1 MTSPRFARSPSLSV
15 VRSSTR
21 AGADVCPHSAPISKF
36 SARDALPL
44 RRGHPSTFIASLQ
57 CLDMAQLRSL
67 APSAARNAH
76 RRSQAHGVGAE
87 RRSSSRLSASPA
99 AARAQPSG
107 SRSGLEFLH
116 RATVL
121 PPPGF
126 AMTTPLYGFAL
137 LGETVLS
144 AREARSLPRPKRDLL
159 CCRGCKERVVPV
171 ADNGL
176 VYIRHFRATA
186 CAVSASP
193 NARSAREHIRAVA
206 HLKAMLET
214 LIRHN
219 AKLTLQLPCPVCGAP
234 DLSREVLTFA
244 DTDIVDV
251 ETGFG
256 DYVLDVAVVRG
267 HAVFAA
273 FEVWNTNPVSDAKW
287 VALQGIPAFEVA
299 AALLAPSRGKAAWRC
314 YQPLRVRR
322 SAVTPTPC
330 GACCAPPSLS
340 PPGPVVCRGVGRRSS
355 PQSPRSP
362 GPAGP
367 RADYER
373 PALHPSLSVPAPP
386 PRAQAP
392 QRPQAPPDQVP
403 PAGMR
408 NQYAGPL
415 DALFSSLPGR
425 ARFES
430 LLVRR
435 RRLAYRLVIG
445 RTHAVEAW
453 FLPDVRTMQFAT
465 ESDLFA
471 YCRQHNL
478 SPARL

>member
-1 MTSPRFARSPSLSV
+1 MTPPRSANSPSPSVARSSAM
-15 VRSSTR
+15 
-21 AGADVCPHSAPISKF
+21 AGVGVCPHSAPTSLL
-36 SARDALPL
+36 SAPAALPP
-44 RRGHPSTFIASLQ
+44 RRGPPSTSTASLQ
-57 CLDMAQLRSL
+57 SSVTAQLRSPV
-67 APSAARNAH
+67 PSAALDVH
-76 RRSQAHGVGAE
+76 HRSQVHGAGAE
-87 RRSSSRLSASPA
+87 QLSSSSHSVSRA
-99 AARAQPSG
+99 AASARPSG
-107 SRSGLEFLH
+107 SRSGHEFLR

-137 LGETVLS
+137 LGETTLS
-144 AREARSLPRPKRDLL
+144 AREARSLPRAKRDLL

-171 ADNGL
+171 ANNGL

-186 CAVSASP
+186 CTVSASP

-206 HLKAMLET
+206 HLKEMLET

-244 DTDIVDV
+244 GTDIVDV

-267 HAVFAA
+267 DAVFAA

-287 VALQGIPAFEVA
+287 MALQGIPAFEVA
-299 AALLAPSRGKAAWRC
+299 AALLAPSRGKAWRC

-330 GACCAPPSLS
+330 GACCAPPPLP
-340 PPGPVVCRGVGRRSS
+340 PPGPVVCRGVGGRSS
-355 PQSPRSP
+355 PQSPRSR

-373 PALHPSLSVPAPP
+373 PALRPSLPVPAPP
-386 PRAQAP
+386 SRAQAP
-392 QRPQAPPDQVP
+392 QRPQHPPDQVP

-415 DALFSSLPGR
+415 DELFSSLPGR

-430 LLVRR
+430 MLVRR

-453 FLPDVRTMQFAT
+453 CLPDVRTMQFAT
-465 ESDLFA
+465 EADLFA

-478 SPARL
+478 APARL